1 VFGDRPATRAAHAH
15 ARYSTYMRFEIA
27 TLHTSQRAPP
37 EKPLLYNMLI
47 TRAANSDEEAQSL
60 DTNKIKEWRSIVT
73 LIVFV
78 LTSEFSEVS
87 IVAD

>member
-1 VFGDRPATRAAHAH
+1 
-15 ARYSTYMRFEIA
+15 
-27 TLHTSQRAPP
+27 
-37 EKPLLYNMLI
+37 MLI

-73 LIVFV
+73 LVVFV